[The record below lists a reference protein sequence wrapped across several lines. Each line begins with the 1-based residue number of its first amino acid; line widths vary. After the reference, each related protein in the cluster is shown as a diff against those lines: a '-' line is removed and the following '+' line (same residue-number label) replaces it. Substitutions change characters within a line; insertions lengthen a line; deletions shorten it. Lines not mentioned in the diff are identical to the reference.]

1 MPTYRLTI
9 AYDGTDFAGWQK
21 QEPPDPWLAAAGRAG
36 DAGAGGVPAGSI
48 PREAKSMKLEPGLVA
63 GKPGRIALRTVQ
75 AVVERAVREVVRE
88 PVRLKGASRTD
99 AGVHARCQMGVFACS
114 GDEPAKGNDTAVHPT
129 TPGGVGDEEDS
140 RGKGGWPLSRGAGRL
155 LMAVNSRLPD
165 DVQVVRAE
173 AVERGFDPILDCVGK
188 GYSYTL
194 WVGMHRPLWARRHV
208 HHTWAKLDLGAM
220 QRAAACFVGT
230 HDFAGFAAAG
240 HGRQTTVREVFA
252 CEVREIEKPELWH
265 GAHSRGV
272 LAGGVGG
279 VGDGRGTTVAVADP
293 GRLLR
298 VEVSGSGFLYNMV
311 RIIAGT
317 LHDVGRG
324 RIKAAALPEIIASC
338 ARKRAGPT
346 LPAKGLCLEWVAYP
360 DSPGQ
365 GGAVGEG
372 TRRRP

>member
-9 AYDGTDFAGWQK
+9 AYDGTDYAGWQK
-21 QEPPDPWLAAAGRAG
+21 QEPPDPWVGAESRAG
-36 DAGAGGVPAGSI
+36 ETGAGGVSGI

-88 PVRLKGASRTD
+88 PVHVKGASRTD
-99 AGVHARCQMGVFACS
+99 AGVHARCQMGVFSCS
-114 GDEPAKGNDTAVHPT
+114 GDAPARGNDTAVDPA
-129 TPGGVGDEEDS
+129 TPGGVGAEEDS

-220 QRAAACFVGT
+220 QRAASCFVGT

-240 HGRQTTVREVFA
+240 HGRQTTVREVYS
-252 CEVREIEKPELWH
+252 CTVREIEKPELWH
-265 GAHSRGV
+265 GDHSRGV
-272 LAGGVGG
+272 LAGGVGEG
-279 VGDGRGTTVAVADP
+279 SAGGTVAVADP

-324 RIKAAALPEIIASC
+324 RIEAGALPGIIASC
-338 ARKRAGPT
+338 ERKRAGPT

-360 DSPGQ
+360 DSPGH
-365 GGAVGEG
+365 GGAVGKDQ
-372 TRRRP
+372 RQRP

>member
-9 AYDGTDFAGWQK
+9 AYDGTDYAGWQK
-21 QEPPDPWLAAAGRAG
+21 QEPPDPWSGAAGRG
-36 DAGAGGVPAGSI
+36 GAI
-48 PREAKSMKLEPGLVA
+48 PPEARSMKLEPGLVP

-88 PVRLKGASRTD
+88 PVHVKGASRTD
-99 AGVHARCQMGVFACS
+99 AGVHARCQMGVFTCS
-114 GDEPAKGNDTAVHPT
+114 GDEPGKGR
-129 TPGGVGDEEDS
+129 TPGLAARRARGDEDDN

-208 HHTWAKLDLGAM
+208 HHTWAKLDVDAM

-252 CEVREIEKPELWH
+252 CEVREIKKPELWH
-265 GAHSRGV
+265 GDHSRGV
-272 LAGGVGG
+272 LAQGA
-279 VGDGRGTTVAVADP
+279 GDGRGSVAVADP
-293 GRLLR
+293 GRLVR
-298 VEVSGSGFLYNMV
+298 IEVSGRGFLYNMV

-324 RIKAAALPEIIASC
+324 RIDGAALPEIIASR
-338 ARKRAGPT
+338 ARNRAGPT

-360 DSPGQ
+360 DSPGRK
-365 GGAVGEG
+365 GRG
-372 TRRRP
+372 